1 MYAIVSHHDKKYKP
15 LGDVTWDKNKLVYA
29 KRHGYAAHCRT
40 ENFVTSNVNPMAGQ
54 HGSMTG
60 FEKIYYIKE
69 ILESH
74 PEYKWVWWTGTD
86 SMITNMNVRIEDRIS
101 NNYHFMIATD
111 VNGINADSW
120 LIRNSPEGHEFL
132 NDILSLE
139 SECVKFWDMEQ
150 RAIALTLGL
159 PITGEAAWINHK
171 KGNLTICDK
180 WRDKV
185 KIVPQKYL
193 NAYIYQLYGS
203 QYPDPRDR
211 LAVNGNWSYGDWLV
225 HWPGSSFEVRLDL
238 AKQFENVIV
247 Y

>member
-1 MYAIVSHHDKKYKP
+1 MYAIISHHDKKYKP
-15 LGDVTWDKNKLVYA
+15 LGDITWNTNKLVYA
-29 KRHGYAAHCRT
+29 NRHGYAAHCRVD
-40 ENFVTSNVNPMAGQ
+40 NFVTSNEKTV
-54 HGSMTG
+54 MTG
-60 FEKIYYIKE
+60 FEKVYLVKE

-101 NNYHFMIATD
+101 NNYHFIISTD

-120 LIRNSPEGHEFL
+120 LVRNSKEGREFI
-132 NDILSLE
+132 DDVLSRE
-139 SECVKFWDMEQ
+139 KECLLHWDTEQ

-159 PITGEAAWINHK
+159 PITGEAAWINQK
-171 KGNLTICDK
+171 KGNIVICDK

-193 NAYIYQLYGS
+193 NAYLYQLYGN
-203 QYPDPRDR
+203 QYPDQRDR

-225 HWPGSSFEVRLDL
+225 HWPGSSLEVRLDL
-238 AKQFENVIV
+238 AKQFGNVIV